1 MNDRVTIFRA
11 PGRSSIREL
20 LSGAGLPTA
29 DLDAVDLSAFL
40 GCGDPEHPDGV
51 IGLELFGPVGLL
63 RSLVVAESARGRG
76 YGHALVTAIEDLAR
90 AEGVETLYLLTTTV
104 PEFFEREGY
113 ATIAR
118 DEVPEAIRG
127 TSEFSSLCPADAI
140 VMRKIL

>member
-1 MNDRVTIFRA
+1 MTAPVPIFR
-11 PGRSSIREL
+11 GVERSRVLEL
-20 LSGAGLPTA
+20 VSGAGLPTA

-76 YGHALVTAIEDLAR
+76 YGHALVTALEDLAR

-104 PEFFEREGY
+104 PGFFEHEGY

-118 DEVPEAIRG
+118 DDVPAAIKA
-127 TSEFSSLCPADAI
+127 TAEFSSLCPADAV